1 MKNGKRVSVLMVD
14 SGSSA
19 EKNGLEVRRF
29 IKSMNGRLVSGIIEF
44 KGVLDFFL
52 GESEIHLLILRGEE
66 KFHIALVKKH

>member
-1 MKNGKRVSVLMVD
+1 MKNSNGVSVSMVD

-52 GESEIHLLILRGEE
+52 GESEMHLLILRSEE
-66 KFHIALVKKH
+66 KFHNSIS

>member
-1 MKNGKRVSVLMVD
+1 VKNGNGVSVSMVD

-52 GESEIHLLILRGEE
+52 
-66 KFHIALVKKH
+66 VKVKCIC

>member
-1 MKNGKRVSVLMVD
+1 
-14 SGSSA
+14 
-19 EKNGLEVRRF
+19 
-29 IKSMNGRLVSGIIEF
+29 MNGRLVSDIIEF